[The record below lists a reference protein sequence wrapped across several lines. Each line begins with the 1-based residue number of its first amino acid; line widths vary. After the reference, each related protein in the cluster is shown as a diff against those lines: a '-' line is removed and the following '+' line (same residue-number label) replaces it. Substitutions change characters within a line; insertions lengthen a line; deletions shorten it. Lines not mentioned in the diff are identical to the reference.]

1 MVSELPKFKGYTVDE
16 RLKEFRKAEYGKS
29 IEFIPFVSPK
39 GQELLEEKRANVQD
53 GYVEKV
59 FIFVRGGIV
68 VSVKDA
74 KGQELSS
81 DEYEIVDYD
90 DMEEAPE
97 T

>member
-1 MVSELPKFKGYTVDE
+1 MFT
-16 RLKEFRKAEYGKS
+16 
-29 IEFIPFVSPK
+29 
-39 GQELLEEKRANVQD
+39 
-53 GYVEKV
+53 
-59 FIFVRGGIV
+59 IFVRGGIV

-90 DMEEAPE
+90 DMEETPE